1 MQILRCFLTNR
12 IVGFNILSMI
22 RKDKKFDIVPIF
34 NQSVKGVWDDF
45 INIEFACNAEIIRSF
60 TGKFRNLCSKEEE
73 RQSHLCDY
81 QRNLYNWQHNLAFAA
96 YHKKEM
102 VGFAQGFCFERS
114 SELFSV
120 YSKEAF
126 LEHLYVLPEYQKCG
140 IGSRLLRAF
149 ENTSCLIADK
159 ISLTPLRRAVDFYV
173 KNGYRYFGDM
183 EKDLAHCSNGVIPVF
198 HWIKKDFNV
207 KFNVAVD
214 SMFLKQNIYQPIFVY
229 LNKDGEIDG
238 VIGGNGENKMW
249 INKKQEKDE
258 VKYCRCQL
266 LKAFS
271 KVK

>member
-81 QRNLYNWQHNLAFAA
+81 QRNLYDWQHNLAFAA

-126 LEHLYVLPEYQKCG
+126 LEHLYVLPEYQGQG
-140 IGSRLLRAF
+140 IGQHL
-149 ENTSCLIADK
+149 
-159 ISLTPLRRAVDFYV
+159 V
-173 KNGYRYFGDM
+173 
-183 EKDLAHCSNGVIPVF
+183 EKMLEQLD
-198 HWIKKDFNV
+198 
-207 KFNVAVD
+207 
-214 SMFLKQNIYQPIFVY
+214 NIYM
-229 LNKDGEIDG
+229 IDLYCDEHLIPYYEKFG
-238 VIGGNGENKMW
+238 MFQSTGMVKRNYKMQAGS
-249 INKKQEKDE
+249 I
-258 VKYCRCQL
+258 
-266 LKAFS
+266 
-271 KVK
+271 